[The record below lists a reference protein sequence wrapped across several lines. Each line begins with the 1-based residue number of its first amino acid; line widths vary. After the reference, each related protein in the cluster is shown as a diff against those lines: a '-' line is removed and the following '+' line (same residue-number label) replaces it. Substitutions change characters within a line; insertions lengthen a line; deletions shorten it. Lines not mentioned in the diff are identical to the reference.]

1 MTQLERK
8 VSKFDNSTLEACAL
22 ALLLVLL
29 NVAAASY
36 ATDANQMPVC
46 LSECCAVRRA
56 AIDRLT
62 NAVRGTMNSNS
73 LSRAL
78 GSVPSR
84 GLCCKAREYR
94 VEEKKWS

>member
-1 MTQLERK
+1 MNSNDSLTTKNLQLVVYVETRSPVKLTQLERK

-46 LSECCAVRRA
+46 LSECA
-56 AIDRLT
+56 ALCGGRQSTGSLT
-62 NAVRGTMNSNS
+62 PFGAQ
-73 LSRAL
+73 
-78 GSVPSR
+78 
-84 GLCCKAREYR
+84 
-94 VEEKKWS
+94 